1 MEIDM
6 AYKAQPLTEER
17 LIKAKE
23 MVANFERSGIVPQ
36 RARYYL
42 ADLIAEVERAHAEIK
57 QLREKSIEHS
67 WRLNPDR
74 SGGQFSDREILNS
87 YRKRW

>member
-1 MEIDM
+1 MS
-6 AYKAQPLTEER
+6 YKAQPLTEER
-17 LIKAKE
+17 LNKAKE
-23 MVANFERSGIVPQ
+23 IVARFEYSGFIPQ
-36 RARYYL
+36 RARYYMV
-42 ADLIAEVERAHAEIK
+42 DLIAEVERAHAEIK